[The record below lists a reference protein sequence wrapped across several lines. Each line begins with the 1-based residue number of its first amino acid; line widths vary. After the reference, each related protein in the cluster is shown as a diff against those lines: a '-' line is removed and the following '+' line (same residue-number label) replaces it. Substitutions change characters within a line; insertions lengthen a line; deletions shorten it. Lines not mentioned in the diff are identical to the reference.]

1 MTQTVISIAQ
11 GSDQTTEK
19 KMQKKI
25 LIIDDDEHLL
35 LGLTARLKTN
45 GYAVVSAGDAV
56 AAIST
61 ARKEAPDLVILDLG
75 LPAGDGFLV
84 LDRMR
89 ALPDL
94 VSIPVIVLSARDPAN
109 NKKRALDAGA
119 AAYFQKPPENHEFLM
134 AIRRALGETIALT
147 TFLKT

>member
-1 MTQTVISIAQ
+1 MTQTKDLITL
-11 GSDQTTEK
+11 GSDQRT
-19 KMQKKI
+19 QKKI
-25 LIIDDDEHLL
+25 LIVDDDEHLL

-45 GYAVVSAGDAV
+45 GYAVLWAGDAV
-56 AAIST
+56 AAISV

-89 ALPDL
+89 ALSDL
-94 VSIPVIVLSARDPAN
+94 VAIPVIVLSARDPDD
-109 NKKRALDAGA
+109 NKRRAREAGA
-119 AAYFQKPPENHEFLM
+119 AAYFQKPPDNHEFLM
-134 AIRRALGETIALT
+134 AVRRALGETVALS

>member
-1 MTQTVISIAQ
+1 MTQAKDLIAQ
-11 GSDQTTEK
+11 GSDQKTE
-19 KMQKKI
+19 KKI

-45 GYAVVSAGDAV
+45 GYAVVWAGDAV
-56 AAIST
+56 AAISV

-84 LDRMR
+84 LDRIR
-89 ALPDL
+89 TLSDL
-94 VSIPVIVLSARDPAN
+94 VAIPVIVLSARDPAD
-109 NKKRALDAGA
+109 NKRRALEAGA
-119 AAYFQKPPENHEFLM
+119 AAYFQKPPDNHEFLM
-134 AIRRALGETIALT
+134 AIRRALGEAVALS

>member
-1 MTQTVISIAQ
+1 MTQTNDLIAQ
-11 GSDQTTEK
+11 GSDQTK
-19 KMQKKI
+19 GKKI

-45 GYAVVSAGDAV
+45 GYVVVWAGDAV
-56 AAIST
+56 AAISV

-75 LPAGDGFLV
+75 LPAGNGFLV

-89 ALPDL
+89 ALPEL
-94 VSIPVIVLSARDPAN
+94 VAIPVIVLSARDPADN
-109 NKKRALDAGA
+109 EKRALDAGA
-119 AAYFQKPPENHEFLM
+119 AAYFQKPPDNHDFLM
-134 AIRRALGETIALT
+134 AVRQAMGETVALS

>member
-1 MTQTVISIAQ
+1 MTPTKDLIAQ
-11 GSDQTTEK
+11 GSDQTP
-19 KMQKKI
+19 QKKI

-45 GYAVVSAGDAV
+45 GYAVVWASDAV
-56 AAIST
+56 TAISVS
-61 ARKEAPDLVILDLG
+61 RKESPDLIILDLG

-89 ALPDL
+89 PLSDL
-94 VSIPVIVLSARDPAN
+94 VAIPVIVLSARDPAD
-109 NKKRALDAGA
+109 NKKRALRAGA
-119 AAYFQKPPENHEFLM
+119 AAYFQKPPDNHEFLM
-134 AIRRALGETIALT
+134 AIRRALGETVALT